1 MLIGIIG
8 AMECETTPI
17 RNKIKN
23 YIIKEKAHMIFHKGR
38 YESREI
44 VLVTSGIGKVN
55 AAVCTQI
62 LIDDFS
68 VDLIINVGVAGGIKT
83 DIELGDVVIALDL
96 IQHDVDGSSCN
107 YRLGQVPKLS
117 TFSFKCN
124 DSLVEKAFSN
134 IDKDWNFKVHKGRI
148 ITGDQIIS
156 STNRIDFFRKEFDPH
171 AVEME
176 SAAIGHTCYLNNIPF
191 LIIRAISDYA
201 DENLN
206 SVYDDNEIKA
216 VENSIKVLTNLLNC
230 M

>member
-8 AMECETTPI
+8 AMECEI
-17 RNKIKN
+17 VRILNNIEGC
-23 YIIKEKAHMIFHKGR
+23 IIKEKAQMTFYKGR
-38 YESREI
+38 YANKDI
-44 VLVTSGIGKVN
+44 VLVRSGIGKVN
-55 AAVCTQI
+55 AAICSQI

-68 VDLIINVGVAGGIKT
+68 VDIIINVGVAGGIKEE
-83 DIELGDVVIALDL
+83 ISLGDVVIAKDL

-107 YRLGQVPKLS
+107 YKLGQVPQLS
-117 TFSFKCN
+117 TYSFSCSDN
-124 DSLVEKAFSN
+124 LVEKAITSADRN
-134 IDKDWNFKVHKGRI
+134 WNFRVHKGRI

-156 STNRIDFFRKEFDPH
+156 SSSRIDFFRREFDPH

-176 SAAIGHTCYLNNIPF
+176 SAAIGHACYLNNIPF

-206 SVYDDNEIKA
+206 TVYEDNEDQA

-230 M
+230 I